1 MEQTEYDQS
10 IGAYD
15 SGIIRRFSDY
25 LVTVQYEV
33 DGTRYTADLS
43 LGQAFF
49 TGNRVARAGA
59 DGSSVL
65 GTIFYKSSDP
75 KRLKY
80 IPARRHILPFSTGKY
95 VCREDTDDFAAQV
108 CALLQQEDYGSLA
121 ALSYNGRDIPVTAE
135 DTEEYFHDDLV
146 YFHKNV
152 GDLSLL
158 EGTTVYHDT
167 PWATAVT
174 IRYYSKEAQET
185 YSDYLP
191 ITVKDGHYRLD
202 LRWKY

>member
-1 MEQTEYDQS
+1 MQK
-10 IGAYD
+10 AY
-15 SGIIRRFSDY
+15 
-25 LVTVQYEV
+25 E
-33 DGTRYTADLS
+33 
-43 LGQAFF
+43 
-49 TGNRVARAGA
+49 
-59 DGSSVL
+59 
-65 GTIFYKSSDP
+65 
-75 KRLKY
+75 
-80 IPARRHILPFSTGKY
+80 Y

-146 YFHKNV
+146 YFRKNV

>member
-1 MEQTEYDQS
+1 MRLMERAILQIFHSVRHFSPETAWHAPVQT
-10 IGAYD
+10 
-15 SGIIRRFSDY
+15 
-25 LVTVQYEV
+25 
-33 DGTRYTADLS
+33 
-43 LGQAFF
+43 
-49 TGNRVARAGA
+49 AR
-59 DGSSVL
+59 L
-65 GTIFYKSSDP
+65 YFGTIFYKSSDP

-146 YFHKNV
+146 YFRKNV

>member
-1 MEQTEYDQS
+1 MAGCTRARFYSFSDHLFKYRYTGRLTPDDYEVLHVEQTEYDQS

-121 ALSYNGRDIPVTAE
+121 ALSYNGEI
-135 DTEEYFHDDLV
+135 
-146 YFHKNV
+146 
-152 GDLSLL
+152 SL
-158 EGTTVYHDT
+158 
-167 PWATAVT
+167 
-174 IRYYSKEAQET
+174 
-185 YSDYLP
+185 
-191 ITVKDGHYRLD
+191 
-202 LRWKY
+202 

>member
-1 MEQTEYDQS
+1 MRLMERAILQIFHSVRHFSPETAWHAPVQT
-10 IGAYD
+10 A
-15 SGIIRRFSDY
+15 RLY
-25 LVTVQYEV
+25 L
-33 DGTRYTADLS
+33 AP
-43 LGQAFF
+43 F
-49 TGNRVARAGA
+49 
-59 DGSSVL
+59 
-65 GTIFYKSSDP
+65 FYKSSDP

-146 YFHKNV
+146 YFRKNV

-158 EGTTVYHDT
+158 EELPYITTPLGNRSHHPLLLQGRHRRHT
-167 PWATAVT
+167 LT
-174 IRYYSKEAQET
+174 ICRSQ
-185 YSDYLP
+185 
-191 ITVKDGHYRLD
+191 
-202 LRWKY
+202 

>member
-1 MEQTEYDQS
+1 M
-10 IGAYD
+10 
-15 SGIIRRFSDY
+15 
-25 LVTVQYEV
+25 
-33 DGTRYTADLS
+33 
-43 LGQAFF
+43 
-49 TGNRVARAGA
+49 ARAGA

-152 GDLSLL
+152 GGSFVAGGNYRISRHPLGNRSHHPLFL
-158 EGTTVYHDT
+158 QGGTGD
-167 PWATAVT
+167 
-174 IRYYSKEAQET
+174 I
-185 YSDYLP
+185 L
-191 ITVKDGHYRLD
+191 
-202 LRWKY
+202 

>member
-1 MEQTEYDQS
+1 M
-10 IGAYD
+10 
-15 SGIIRRFSDY
+15 
-25 LVTVQYEV
+25 
-33 DGTRYTADLS
+33 
-43 LGQAFF
+43 
-49 TGNRVARAGA
+49 
-59 DGSSVL
+59 
-65 GTIFYKSSDP
+65 
-75 KRLKY
+75 
-80 IPARRHILPFSTGKY
+80 ILPHRSARFYS
-95 VCREDTDDFAAQV
+95 RRIMAP
-108 CALLQQEDYGSLA
+108 L
-121 ALSYNGRDIPVTAE
+121 LSYNGRDIPVTAE

-146 YFHKNV
+146 YFRKNV
-152 GDLSLL
+152 GDLSSL

>member
-1 MEQTEYDQS
+1 MKSSHFQTARAITTDGSAPFFAFLCDPSRAFHQRIQIWRYSLSRPVAGCTRARFYSFSDHLFKYRLYRPAHAGMITKSLHVEQTEYDQS

-49 TGNRVARAGA
+49 TGNRVARARCP

-95 VCREDTDDFAAQV
+95 VCR
-108 CALLQQEDYGSLA
+108 
-121 ALSYNGRDIPVTAE
+121 RIPMILPHRSAR
-135 DTEEYFHDDLV
+135 F
-146 YFHKNV
+146 
-152 GDLSLL
+152 
-158 EGTTVYHDT
+158 
-167 PWATAVT
+167 
-174 IRYYSKEAQET
+174 YS
-185 YSDYLP
+185 
-191 ITVKDGHYRLD
+191 GG
-202 LRWKY
+202 

>member
-1 MEQTEYDQS
+1 M
-10 IGAYD
+10 
-15 SGIIRRFSDY
+15 
-25 LVTVQYEV
+25 
-33 DGTRYTADLS
+33 
-43 LGQAFF
+43 
-49 TGNRVARAGA
+49 
-59 DGSSVL
+59 
-65 GTIFYKSSDP
+65 
-75 KRLKY
+75 
-80 IPARRHILPFSTGKY
+80 ILPHRSARFYS
-95 VCREDTDDFAAQV
+95 RRIMAPSPRNF
-108 CALLQQEDYGSLA
+108 LN
-121 ALSYNGRDIPVTAE
+121 NGRDIPVTAE

-146 YFHKNV
+146 YFRKNV